1 MRCKGWH
8 SFFTFAAIIIPVYI
22 HILMNRTLTLKIRIQ
37 VLLLLLFISSGS
49 VAKGERLD
57 IQLLSGSILFDGYIN
72 EPAWDIIPPLTMV
85 QHAPVFG
92 KEPSEKTEVR
102 VTYDNEFIY
111 VSAKLF
117 DSEADKIM
125 STSKM
130 RDETSAGNDWFTII
144 FDSFNDKENGL
155 AFATTPAGLRTD
167 FTIFKDGIVQM
178 PEMPFNLNWNT
189 FWDVK
194 TSRDNQGWYLEMRI
208 PLSSM
213 RFKEDDGT
221 AVMGMTCFRQ
231 IAHKNETDIF
241 PAIPPNWGFFSIYR
255 PSQSHEVVFK
265 GIHSRKPFYIAPF
278 ILGGFQQENNLNA
291 LETGYVMKQDPTL
304 TAGVDI
310 KYGLTNN
317 LTLDVTVNTDFAQV
331 EADDEQINL
340 TRYSLFF
347 PEKRS
352 FFQERSSI
360 FAFDFDEGNSLFY
373 SRRIGLSEGE
383 PVPLYGG
390 ARITGMAGKW
400 DIGVLDM
407 QTREFVSG
415 EDPDHDLPSENFGIL
430 RMRRNIF
437 NPNSYIGG
445 VAVSRIGTN
454 GHYNIGY
461 GLDATIKMFGDDYLN
476 LKAAQVMDDSAENKA
491 WSMNPTQ
498 LYVNWKR
505 FKNKGFGYSF
515 SFSRSGRDYNPEAG
529 FTMRND
535 YSFYSAT
542 LNYGWIH
549 GETSLINNDGVE
561 VNAKNYFSFET
572 GENESQVFNAGY
584 FVIFKSSMFSY
595 LGLVKQYEHVIDSFT
610 FSNDAYVLPGKYS
623 FYQLEYHGQT
633 PETKS
638 FYVGM
643 DLYGGQF
650 FDGNRFSITL
660 APKWNISSSLQ
671 LSAEYSYDRLRFP
684 ERDQRFDGHIA
695 RLRTML
701 MFSTKLS
708 MSAFV
713 QLNSADDNMLANV
726 RFRYNPKEGNDFY
739 IVYNEGRNTDL
750 NREHVQ
756 MRSLSDRTILVK
768 YTYTFA
774 MRK

>member
-1 MRCKGWH
+1 
-8 SFFTFAAIIIPVYI
+8 
-22 HILMNRTLTLKIRIQ
+22 MNRIFRISELLFRTGLAF
-37 VLLLLLFISSGS
+37 LLLTIS
-49 VAKGERLD
+49 GEKVLASEQLD
-57 IQLLSGSILFDGYIN
+57 IQLLTGTIEFDGYVN
-72 EPAWDIIPPLTMV
+72 EQAWENIAPLPMV
-85 QHAPVFG
+85 QYAPVFG
-92 KEPSEKTEVR
+92 KEPTEKSEIR
-102 VTYDNEFIY
+102 VTYNNEYIFI
-111 VSAKLF
+111 SAKMF

-125 STSKM
+125 STSKK
-130 RDETSAGNDWFTII
+130 RDEVSAGNDWFTVI

-155 AFATTPAGLRTD
+155 AFATTPAGLRSD
-167 FTIFKDGIVQM
+167 YTIFKDGIVQM

-194 TSRDNQGWYLEMRI
+194 TTRDSMGWYVEMRI

-213 RFKEDDGT
+213 RFKEDGGK

-255 PSQSHEVVFK
+255 PSQSREIVFK
-265 GIHSRKPFYIAPF
+265 GIRSNKPFYVAPF
-278 ILGGFQQENNLNA
+278 VAGGFQQQNNLNDA
-291 LETGYVMKQDPTL
+291 ESQYVLQEKPTL
-304 TAGVDI
+304 SAGVDI

-331 EADDEQINL
+331 ESDDQQINL
-340 TRYSLFF
+340 TRFSLFF

-383 PVPLYGG
+383 PVPIYGG

-400 DIGVLDM
+400 DIGLLDM
-407 QTREFVSG
+407 QTRKFVSD
-415 EDPDHDLPSENFGIL
+415 EDSDHNLPSENFGIL

-437 NPNSYIGG
+437 NPNSYVGG
-445 VAVSRIGTN
+445 VAVSRIGNN

-461 GLDATIKMFGDDYLN
+461 GLDATVKMFGDDYLVA
-476 LKAAQVMDDSAENKA
+476 KAAQVMDDSAANKP

-498 LYVNWKR
+498 LYLNWKR
-505 FKNKGFGYSF
+505 FRNKGFGYSF
-515 SFSRSGRDYNPEAG
+515 TFSRSGRDYNPEAG

-542 LNYGWIH
+542 LDYGWIR
-549 GETSLINNDGVE
+549 GEKSSINNDGVE
-561 VNAKNYFSFET
+561 VSGRNYFSFET
-572 GENESQVFNAGY
+572 GETESQMFNAGY
-584 FVIFKSSMFSY
+584 FAIFKSSMFSY
-595 LGLVKQYEHVIDSFT
+595 IGLVKQYENVIDSFD
-610 FSNDAYVLPGKYS
+610 FSDDACVLPGKYN
-623 FYQLEYHGQT
+623 FYLLEYHGQT
-633 PETKS
+633 PETRA

-643 DLYGGQF
+643 DLFAGQF
-650 FDGNRFSITL
+650 YDGNRFSITM

-671 LSAEYSYDRLRFP
+671 LSAEYTYDRLRFP
-684 ERDQRFDGHIA
+684 GRDQRFDGHIA
-695 RLRTML
+695 RIRTML

-713 QLNSADDNMLANV
+713 QYNSADANMLANV
-726 RFRYNPKEGNDFY
+726 RFRYNPREGNDFY

-750 NREHVQ
+750 NRETPA

-774 MRK
+774 MRR